1 MRLGHGKTR
10 WYHLD
15 CAFVAFRRVCRKS
28 KTIEAPGDLEG
39 FETMSE
45 GDKERVRGLIADHVE
60 ERAAL
65 GPPAKPVKEEV
76 PEGWACAWC
85 GRTAREAPSRSR
97 GPDGPQTLCG
107 SCSQRYR
114 RGALGPEPEGSLCSR
129 CGAGDIRY
137 LANSDPDY
145 VCGDCELLPPMPRAP
160 RDDRAPQHPR
170 RPPPPPTPAADG
182 AACLWCGADDEGVA
196 RFRRHERSAAL
207 SLCATC
213 GDRYQRGAAGP
224 TGMDQSGECD
234 AGGGRHVYVASVAQD
249 GRSKC
254 HYGACTEPKIHAGA
268 SRLGRRPPASRPG
281 SSPKTQWFHLECY
294 FLSTR
299 AAGRRAIG
307 SLSDVAAGLGQLPA
321 GDRALLGQL
330 VEAYAARAPRRDVA
344 SDEPASGGGGPAAA
358 PPEPAEMEVD
368 EALLERLAEMPAP
381 TPAEARAGHW
391 AEDEHAKFLAGLETF
406 GRRWDRVARVVGTR
420 TMSQVRS
427 HAQKYFK
434 RADALRAPAVV
445 TPAATPPRDRP
456 RGRDD
461 DDAPRGA
468 AAGPAARRPGGR
480 TGLYESPHASERKR
494 RRLEDASGLEAL
506 AFLASER
513 ADVVT
518 TVDGFDVVERAAP
531 RAVAPSRRPRHACCG
546 PDCVFRE
553 VARWKPP
560 CDDLDT
566 SSSSSD
572 DDEAPEPTAES
583 VTKRRSYSDGDEAP
597 PKPER
602 PLPAKRSRV
611 PSQKALENV
620 V

>member
-1 MRLGHGKTR
+1 
-10 WYHLD
+10 
-15 CAFVAFRRVCRKS
+15 
-28 KTIEAPGDLEG
+28 
-39 FETMSE
+39 
-45 GDKERVRGLIADHVE
+45 
-60 ERAAL
+60 
-65 GPPAKPVKEEV
+65 
-76 PEGWACAWC
+76 
-85 GRTAREAPSRSR
+85 
-97 GPDGPQTLCG
+97 
-107 SCSQRYR
+107 
-114 RGALGPEPEGSLCSR
+114 
-129 CGAGDIRY
+129 
-137 LANSDPDY
+137 
-145 VCGDCELLPPMPRAP
+145 
-160 RDDRAPQHPR
+160 
-170 RPPPPPTPAADG
+170 
-182 AACLWCGADDEGVA
+182 
-196 RFRRHERSAAL
+196 
-207 SLCATC
+207 
-213 GDRYQRGAAGP
+213 
-224 TGMDQSGECD
+224 
-234 AGGGRHVYVASVAQD
+234 
-249 GRSKC
+249 
-254 HYGACTEPKIHAGA
+254 
-268 SRLGRRPPASRPG
+268 
-281 SSPKTQWFHLECY
+281 
-294 FLSTR
+294 
-299 AAGRRAIG
+299 
-307 SLSDVAAGLGQLPA
+307 
-321 GDRALLGQL
+321 
-330 VEAYAARAPRRDVA
+330 
-344 SDEPASGGGGPAAA
+344 
-358 PPEPAEMEVD
+358 
-368 EALLERLAEMPAP
+368 MPAP

-406 GRRWDRVARVVGTR
+406 GRRWDRVARIVGTR

-456 RGRDD
+456 RARDD
-461 DDAPRGA
+461 DGAPRGA

-480 TGLYESPHASERKR
+480 TGLYESPHALARKR

-531 RAVAPSRRPRHACCG
+531 RACAPSRRPRHACCG

-566 SSSSSD
+566 SSSSSDD